1 MTQTEAPAGR
11 GQGRADL
18 DDLLGLWRIR
28 LLEERIRDLRLA
40 GDIVGSVHLSI
51 GQEAGP
57 VGTCSVLQPQD
68 AVFATYRGH
77 GWALAR
83 GVPPA
88 AMLAELL
95 GRADGLNGGRGG
107 SAYFTAPRYG
117 FYGENSIVGAGLPI
131 GMGAALAARY
141 DGSGRVAVTVFGDG
155 ALNQGA
161 SHEALNMAA
170 AMRLPVLFVCENN
183 GWSELTAIEDM
194 VAEPQLWKRA
204 RAYGMLGR
212 RVDGNDVAAVR
223 EAAGEAADRARSG
236 RGPMLLELMTERL
249 VGHYIGDSEQYR
261 RPGELENAL
270 TREPIRRLR
279 EALLADG
286 VPQDEVDA
294 TETAARR
301 EIDEATQEALA
312 SPAADPLTA
321 QEHVYG

>member
-1 MTQTEAPAGR
+1 VTASAVPAQESR
-11 GQGRADL
+11 RADL
-18 DDLLGLWRIR
+18 RDLRDLWRIR

-40 GDIVGSVHLSI
+40 GDIVGSVHLCI

-57 VGTCSVLQPQD
+57 VGVCGVLEPQD
-68 AVFATYRGH
+68 ALFATYRGH

-83 GVPPA
+83 GVPA
-88 AMLAELL
+88 APLLAELL

-117 FYGENSIVGAGLPI
+117 FHGENSIVGAGLPI
-131 GMGAALAARY
+131 AVGAALAARY

-183 GWSELTAIEDM
+183 RYSELTPIDDM

-204 RAYGMLGR
+204 RGYGMLGR

-223 EAAGEAADRARSG
+223 EATVQAAERARAG
-236 RGPMLLELMTERL
+236 RGPTLLELMTERL
-249 VGHYIGDSEQYR
+249 VGHYIGDAELYR
-261 RPGELENAL
+261 RPGEVDDAL
-270 TREPIRRLR
+270 TREPIRRLAD
-279 EALLADG
+279 ALLAAG
-286 VPQDEVDA
+286 VAQHELDAAHEAARHEIDDA
-294 TETAARR
+294 T
-301 EIDEATQEALA
+301 QQALA
-312 SPAADPLTA
+312 SPPADPRTA
-321 QEHVYG
+321 EEHVYG